1 MAGGLVKILDFY
13 RKVPQDLTETT
24 KLGKGLSIATIVLIV
39 VMFIAE
45 FRAFIDSGHETSL
58 VMDPNDDLKLR
69 INFNI
74 SMLELPCEYAAID
87 LYDVL
92 GTNKLNYTKNVLKWN
107 MDAGGSKGV
116 FYGRQMEQ
124 RDLKHDDHHDLALL
138 TAEGAHAVDADGA
151 ALERLLAEHEHA
163 LVAFVVPWCVWCQR
177 LAPVWEALAQAVGR
191 DPEIAGT
198 PVVKVDCMANREVC
212 QSQQKIHAFPTLRLF
227 EKGKPLLDYTQDRT
241 VENLTAFL
249 RKYSQEGFLNK
260 DKGET
265 KAVPPGTYIK
275 PNEHVGC
282 QMSGFILVNRIP
294 GNFHIEPRSMVHSF
308 NAPMTNLSHVV
319 HSLHF
324 GHRSKPRRDLPIFES
339 EHILGTNSVEE
350 EAFLTT
356 RAHQS
361 PHHHLEIVSTYFES
375 TFFRSRARRD
385 YNQYQLVKL
394 DNLVSY
400 EQDEIPEAMFKYDL
414 SPVAVLVKKAKRR
427 WYHFFT
433 SLAAVLGGTFT
444 VVGLFNSA
452 LLVIFKPKKA

>member
-151 ALERLLAEHEHA
+151 ALERLLAEHE
-163 LVAFVVPWCVWCQR
+163 
-177 LAPVWEALAQAVGR
+177 
-191 DPEIAGT
+191 
-198 PVVKVDCMANREVC
+198 
-212 QSQQKIHAFPTLRLF
+212 
-227 EKGKPLLDYTQDRT
+227 
-241 VENLTAFL
+241 
-249 RKYSQEGFLNK
+249 
-260 DKGET
+260 
-265 KAVPPGTYIK
+265 
-275 PNEHVGC
+275 
-282 QMSGFILVNRIP
+282 
-294 GNFHIEPRSMVHSF
+294 
-308 NAPMTNLSHVV
+308 
-319 HSLHF
+319 
-324 GHRSKPRRDLPIFES
+324 
-339 EHILGTNSVEE
+339 
-350 EAFLTT
+350 
-356 RAHQS
+356 
-361 PHHHLEIVSTYFES
+361 
-375 TFFRSRARRD
+375 
-385 YNQYQLVKL
+385 
-394 DNLVSY
+394 
-400 EQDEIPEAMFKYDL
+400 
-414 SPVAVLVKKAKRR
+414 
-427 WYHFFT
+427 
-433 SLAAVLGGTFT
+433 
-444 VVGLFNSA
+444 
-452 LLVIFKPKKA
+452 

>member
-1 MAGGLVKILDFY
+1 
-13 RKVPQDLTETT
+13 
-24 KLGKGLSIATIVLIV
+24 
-39 VMFIAE
+39 
-45 FRAFIDSGHETSL
+45 
-58 VMDPNDDLKLR
+58 
-69 INFNI
+69 
-74 SMLELPCEYAAID
+74 
-87 LYDVL
+87 
-92 GTNKLNYTKNVLKWN
+92 
-107 MDAGGSKGV
+107 
-116 FYGRQMEQ
+116 
-124 RDLKHDDHHDLALL
+124 
-138 TAEGAHAVDADGA
+138 
-151 ALERLLAEHEHA
+151 
-163 LVAFVVPWCVWCQR
+163 
-177 LAPVWEALAQAVGR
+177 
-191 DPEIAGT
+191 
-198 PVVKVDCMANREVC
+198 MANREVC

-324 GHRSKPRRDLPIFES
+324 GHRSKPRKDLPIFES

-350 EAFLTT
+350 ETFLTT